1 MSNHPFVKR
10 VLSGILAVTVLLPLM
25 PPSLSQSPTVYG
37 EAGEPSGVVK
47 VEDFEQVRLA
57 DLTFDSA
64 RIHSG
69 SMALE
74 TNPKYVHSGAK
85 SLRIDYDFIGITD
98 NPSQVAVGPA
108 TQLPLTD
115 RTPKRIG
122 MWVYANQEGHGLT
135 SKFYVSSTGKSKTY
149 EIRSEETGID
159 WSGWKYVE
167 AEIGSDLT
175 MPGTLAFYFQMK
187 ERQMSKKNKGSIW
200 IDDVRLIYDEPVNED
215 MDVPVLTPAAPA
227 PNQTL
232 SAPVSDIILS
242 AEDAKSGID
251 PDSIR
256 LTVDGQ
262 PAAPSTYAY
271 DLNHKQITYHPELP
285 LAGGYHQVLAEVKD
299 RAGNP
304 AAAEYAFQIEHGARF
319 TMEAPEEAVSNETYR
334 LKLKATDVGEAKSFH
349 ARIKFDPET
358 LQANVITARSGLSHV
373 QTVLDNTGGYVE
385 VSAEGLQG
393 DQADA
398 LASIDFEVDR
408 SAKMERGE
416 TAKQMAMV
424 EGSFGYESGTPV
436 RSFASP
442 LSYKIGFPYKLSIKG
457 SALHT
462 QSIITVTS
470 RAGAPVEGAG
480 IDFSDTSGPQ
490 TYVRVTADGSIVYA
504 KADPSSAV
512 LFNAEKNAQMFA
524 TAGSA
529 SGFVKVYLPD
539 GSKAGYISSADV
551 EQSDLTTGMG
561 LTDAKGEIH
570 TTLTNLA
577 IGTWSVQAVKDGG
590 TSESI
595 RMNVVAPFGGADPQ
609 YVQTFVTEDMKT
621 MMSVGWQS
629 APTVQEAYIQY
640 MKDSDWAD
648 SDLTNA
654 PAKAAM
660 QRALS
665 EVEVIPEVA
674 GGPMGE
680 IKFHNALVTG
690 LEPGTGYR
698 YRVGYEGHWSDWS
711 NYKTVEA
718 APDKPVSFVFVTD
731 SHTKGDNGLETYQ
744 QLIKNALTNYP
755 DTQFVM
761 HGGDM
766 VDDGAVLN
774 EWNQFWQAS
783 SVYSS
788 SVPSA
793 YAMGN
798 HDVKGGGK
806 YIFAKGLGL
815 PNNGP
820 ELQKE
825 YAYSFDSGEVHF
837 VVLNSEADE
846 VTMGKQA
853 EWLREDLLSS
863 NKKWKIVMFHK
874 PAYHTEDGRGNLI
887 EYTQTY
893 FAPILEELKV
903 DLVLEGHDHV
913 YARTYPMSKGKPLPS
928 GEQGTVYLD
937 GGASGWK
944 FYDGSKYEYLDF
956 MFDEDVPVYS
966 AIQVSHDKIIIQART
981 TQSAELIDNY
991 TIMKKDE
998 RTVTS
1003 VAVAP
1008 AELKLNVGDT
1018 HATVL
1023 TATYSD
1029 NSTADVTNQAVWT
1042 SSNER
1047 AATVDAQGII
1057 HAVEVG
1063 EATIQA
1069 NYGNMPPVKLSVTV
1083 QTEGTVPSLLKLTA
1097 EPGTHTLQ
1105 VNKQAASVITAVYDN
1120 GANIVVTDQVRWTT
1134 SDPAVASVSDKGI
1147 ITGIAA
1153 GDGVTITASFGGLTI
1168 AIPIVV
1174 EGGTVPV
1181 ATPTP
1186 TPTPTPQSGG
1196 TPAATPTPK
1205 PAVTPTATPSPTA
1218 TSTPVPTPAITAG
1231 PAKPT
1236 VTRPVLK
1243 DTLDLDVLKSIVAK
1257 GRTAAVVKFQDVPA
1271 VLWSASFIDRAT
1283 RMGMIT
1289 GYADGSFH
1297 PEAKVTRAEFAAML
1311 AKAFGLTGSQ
1321 GAGFS
1326 DTQGHWVSEA
1336 LAALK
1341 EHGVI
1346 QGYADGSFH
1355 PKQEITRAEAVA
1367 MLARLTSYVPGTPA
1381 LFSDLPASWA
1391 AEPINAFANAGIISG
1406 KGNGA
1411 FKPEES
1417 ASRAEAVV
1425 MIIRLMDKLVEPGE
1439 E

>member
-1 MSNHPFVKR
+1 MA
-10 VLSGILAVTVLLPLM
+10 ILLPVLT
-25 PPSLSQSPTVYG
+25 PALAPLPAAFG
-37 EAGEPSGVVK
+37 AAAEPSGVVK
-47 VEDFEQVRLA
+47 VEDFEQVSLA

-69 SMALE
+69 SLALE

-108 TQLPLTD
+108 TQLPLSD

-167 AEIGSDLT
+167 AEIGPDLT

-200 IDDVRLIYDEPVNED
+200 IDDVRLIYDEPINED
-215 MDVPVLTPAAPA
+215 MDVPVFSPVTPA

-232 SAPVSDIILS
+232 SAPVSELILS
-242 AEDAKSGID
+242 AEDAQSGID

-271 DLNHKQITYHPELP
+271 DLNLKQIIYHPELP

-304 AAAEYAFQIEHGARF
+304 TAAEYAFQIEHGARF
-319 TMEAPEEAVSNETYR
+319 TLEAPEEAVSNETYR
-334 LKLKATDVGEAKSFH
+334 LKLKATDTGEAQSFH

-358 LQANVITARSGLSHV
+358 LQANVVTARSGLSQV
-373 QTVLDNTGGYVE
+373 QTTVDNTGGYVE

-393 DQADA
+393 DQAEA
-398 LASIDFEVDR
+398 LASIDFEVNR

-416 TAKQMAMV
+416 TAKQIAMV
-424 EGSFGYESGTPV
+424 EGGFGYGSGTPV
-436 RSFASP
+436 SSLASP
-442 LSYKIGFPYKLSIKG
+442 LTFKIGFPYKISIKG
-457 SALHT
+457 SGLHT

-480 IDFSDTSGPQ
+480 IDFTDTSGPQ
-490 TYVRVTADGSIVYA
+490 TYVRVTADGSKVYA

-512 LFNAEKNAQMFA
+512 LLNVEKNAQMFA
-524 TAGSA
+524 TVGSA
-529 SGFVKVYLPD
+529 SGFIKVYLPD

-551 EQSDLTTGMG
+551 EQSDLAAGIG

-570 TTLTNLA
+570 TSLTNLA
-577 IGTWSVQAVKDGG
+577 IGTWSLQAVKDSG
-590 TSESI
+590 TSESMS
-595 RMNVVAPFGGADPQ
+595 MNVVAPLGGADPQ

-629 APTVQEAYIQY
+629 APSVQEAYIQY
-640 MKDSDWAD
+640 MKDSDWVD
-648 SDLTNA
+648 SDLVNA
-654 PAKAAM
+654 PAKATM

-665 EVEVIPEVA
+665 DVEVIPEVA
-674 GGPMGE
+674 GGPVGE
-680 IKFHNALVTG
+680 IKFHNAVVTG
-690 LEPGTGYR
+690 LEPGTGYH
-698 YRVGYEGHWSDWS
+698 YRVGYEGHWSNWHP
-711 NYKTVEA
+711 YRTVEA

-744 QLIKNALTNYP
+744 QLIQHAFTNYP
-755 DTQFVM
+755 GTQFVM

-774 EWNQFWQAS
+774 EWNQFREAS
-783 SVYSS
+783 SVYAA

-815 PNNGP
+815 PLNGP
-820 ELQKE
+820 EVQKE

-853 EWLREDLLSS
+853 EWLREDLLNS

-966 AIQVSHDKIIIQART
+966 AIQVSHDQIIIQART
-981 TQSAELIDNY
+981 TQSAEFIDNY
-991 TIMKKDE
+991 TIVKKDE
-998 RTVTS
+998 RTLIS

-1008 AELKLNVGDT
+1008 AELKLNAGDK

-1047 AATVDAQGII
+1047 AATVDTQGII
-1057 HAVEVG
+1057 HAVEAG

-1069 NYGNMPPVKLSVTV
+1069 NYGNLPPVKLTVTV
-1083 QTEGTVPSLLKLTA
+1083 QAEGTPPKLLKLTA

-1120 GANIVVTDQVRWTT
+1120 GVNTVVTNQVRWTT

-1147 ITGIAA
+1147 ITGVAA
-1153 GDGVTITASFGGLTI
+1153 GDGVTITASYGGLTV

-1174 EGGTVPV
+1174 ESGTVPV
-1181 ATPTP
+1181 VTPTP
-1186 TPTPTPQSGG
+1186 TPMPTPQGAG
-1196 TPAATPTPK
+1196 TPVATSTPKPTGTSAATPK
-1205 PAVTPTATPSPTA
+1205 PTLSPTA
-1218 TSTPVPTPAITAG
+1218 TPTPAITAG
-1231 PAKPT
+1231 PVKPT
-1236 VTRPVLK
+1236 LTRPVLK
-1243 DTLDLDVLKSIVAK
+1243 DSLDLDKLKSIVAK
-1257 GRTAAVVKFQDVPA
+1257 GRTAAMVSIKDVPST
-1271 VLWSASFIDRAT
+1271 LWSASFIDRAA

-1297 PEAKVTRAEFAAML
+1297 PEAKVTRAEFAVML
-1311 AKAFGLTGSQ
+1311 TKAFGLTGSQ
-1321 GAGFS
+1321 GTGFS
-1326 DTQGHWVSEA
+1326 DTQGHWASMA
-1336 LAALK
+1336 LAALQQ
-1341 EHGVI
+1341 HGVI

-1355 PKQEITRAEAVA
+1355 PKQEITRAEAVT

-1381 LFSDLPASWA
+1381 PFSDLPASWA

-1406 KGNGA
+1406 TGNGA
-1411 FKPEES
+1411 FKPKEA

-1425 MIIRLMDKLVEPGE
+1425 MIIRLMDKLVEAGE
-1439 E
+1439 EQNR

>member
-1 MSNHPFVKR
+1 M
-10 VLSGILAVTVLLPLM
+10 TVLLPTLT
-25 PPSLSQSPTVYG
+25 PALSPLPTAFG
-37 EAGEPSGVVK
+37 EAAETSGVVK
-47 VEDFEQVRLA
+47 VEDFEQVSLA

-69 SMALE
+69 SLALE

-108 TQLPLTD
+108 AQLPLTN

-187 ERQMSKKNKGSIW
+187 ERQMNKKNKGSIW
-200 IDDVRLIYDEPVNED
+200 IDDIRLIYDEPSNED

-227 PNQTL
+227 PDQIL
-232 SAPVSDIILS
+232 SAPVSDLILS

-262 PAAPSTYAY
+262 AAAPSTYTY
-271 DLNHKQITYHPELP
+271 DLNLKQIIYHPELP

-319 TMEAPEEAVSNETYR
+319 TLEAPEEAVSNETYR

-358 LQANVITARSGLSHV
+358 LQANVINAHSGLSQV
-373 QTVLDNTGGYVE
+373 QTTIDNTGGYVD

-398 LASIDFEVDR
+398 LSSIDFEVNR

-424 EGSFGYESGTPV
+424 EGSFGYGSGTPV

-442 LSYKIGFPYKLSIKG
+442 LSYKIGFPYKISIKG
-457 SALHT
+457 SGLHT
-462 QSIITVTS
+462 QSIISVTS

-480 IDFSDTSGPQ
+480 IDFTDTSGPQ
-490 TYVRVTADGSIVYA
+490 TYVRVTADGSKVYA
-504 KADPSSAV
+504 KADSSSAV
-512 LFNAEKNAQMFA
+512 LLNVEKNARMFA

-529 SGFVKVYLPD
+529 SGFIKVYLPD

-551 EQSDLTTGMG
+551 EQSDLTTGIG
-561 LTDAKGEIH
+561 LTDANGEIH
-570 TTLTNLA
+570 TSLTNLA

-590 TSESI
+590 TSESMS
-595 RMNVVAPFGGADPQ
+595 MNVVAPLGGADPQ

-629 APTVQEAYIQY
+629 APSVEEAYIQY
-640 MKDSDWAD
+640 MKDSDGVD

-654 PAKAAM
+654 PAKATV

-665 EVEVIPEVA
+665 DVEVIPEVA
-674 GGPMGE
+674 GGPIGE
-680 IKFHNALVTG
+680 IKFHNAVVTG
-690 LEPGTGYR
+690 LEPGMGYR
-698 YRVGYEGHWSDWS
+698 YRVGYEGHWSNWS
-711 NYKTVEA
+711 YYKTVEA

-744 QLIKNALTNYP
+744 QLIQNAFTNYP
-755 DTQFVM
+755 GTQFVM

-766 VDDGAVLN
+766 VDDGAVLK
-774 EWNQFWQAS
+774 EWNQFWEAS
-783 SVYSS
+783 SVYASS
-788 SVPSA
+788 IPSA

-815 PNNGP
+815 PVNGP
-820 ELQKE
+820 ELQRE

-853 EWLREDLLSS
+853 EWLREDLLAS

-966 AIQVSHDKIIIQART
+966 AIQVSHDKIVIQART

-991 TIMKKDE
+991 TIVKKDG
-998 RTVTS
+998 RTLTS

-1008 AELKLNVGDT
+1008 AELKLNVGDK

-1029 NSTADVTNQAVWT
+1029 NSTADVTNQAIWT
-1042 SSNER
+1042 SSDEQ
-1047 AATVDAQGII
+1047 AATVDAEGII
-1057 HAVEVG
+1057 HAVGVG

-1069 NYGNMPPVKLSVTV
+1069 NYSNLPPVKLSVTV
-1083 QTEGTVPSLLKLTA
+1083 QSEGTLPKLLKLTA

-1105 VNKQAASVITAVYDN
+1105 VGKQAASVITAVYDN
-1120 GANIVVTDQVRWTT
+1120 GVSTVVTDQVRWTT
-1134 SDPAVASVSDKGI
+1134 SDPGVASVSDKGI
-1147 ITGIAA
+1147 ITGVAA
-1153 GDGVTITASFGGLTI
+1153 GDGVTITASFGGLTV
-1168 AIPIVV
+1168 AISIVV
-1174 EGGTVPV
+1174 EGGKVPV
-1181 ATPTP
+1181 VTPTP
-1186 TPTPTPQSGG
+1186 TPSPTPQTGV
-1196 TPAATPTPK
+1196 TPATTPTPK
-1205 PAVTPTATPSPTA
+1205 PAVTPTVTPSAKA
-1218 TSTPVPTPAITAG
+1218 TTTPAPTPAITAG
-1231 PAKPT
+1231 PVKPT
-1236 VTRPVLK
+1236 LTRPVLK
-1243 DTLDLDVLKSIVAK
+1243 DSLDLDKLKSIVAK
-1257 GRTAAVVKFQDVPA
+1257 GQTAAIVSFQDVPST
-1271 VLWSASFIDRAT
+1271 LWSASFIERAAQ
-1283 RMGMIT
+1283 MGLIT
-1289 GYADGSFH
+1289 AYVDGSFH
-1297 PEAKVTRAEFAAML
+1297 PEAKVTRAEFAVML
-1311 AKAFGLTGSQ
+1311 TKAFGLTGSQ
-1321 GAGFS
+1321 GTGFS
-1326 DTQGHWVSEA
+1326 DTQGHWASMA
-1336 LAALK
+1336 LAALRQ
-1341 EHGVI
+1341 HGVI

-1355 PKQEITRAEAVA
+1355 PKQEITRAEAVT

-1391 AEPINAFANAGIISG
+1391 AEPINAFANAGIVSG

-1411 FKPEES
+1411 FKPKES
-1417 ASRAEAVV
+1417 ASRAEAIV
-1425 MIIRLMDKLVEPGE
+1425 MIIRLMDKLVEAGE

>member
-1 MSNHPFVKR
+1 MNNHPFVKK
-10 VLSGILAVTVLLPLM
+10 VWSGILAMAILLPVFTPALA
-25 PPSLSQSPTVYG
+25 PLPAAFG
-37 EAGEPSGVVK
+37 AAAEPSGVVK
-47 VEDFEQVRLA
+47 VEDFEQVSLT

-69 SMALE
+69 SLALE

-108 TQLPLTD
+108 TQLPLSD

-167 AEIGSDLT
+167 ADIGSDLT

-200 IDDVRLIYDEPVNED
+200 IDDVRLIYDEPINED
-215 MDVPVLTPAAPA
+215 MDVPVLSPAAPA
-227 PNQTL
+227 PNQML
-232 SAPVSDIILS
+232 SAPVTDIILS

-262 PAAPSTYAY
+262 AAAPSAYAY
-271 DLNHKQITYHPELP
+271 DLNLKQIIYHPELP

-304 AAAEYAFQIEHGARF
+304 AASEYAFQIEHGARF
-319 TMEAPEEAVSNETYR
+319 SLEAPEEAVSNDTYR
-334 LKLKATDVGEAKSFH
+334 LKLKATDVGEVKSFQ
-349 ARIKFDPET
+349 ARIKFDPAT
-358 LQANVITARSGLSHV
+358 LQANVVTARSGLSQV
-373 QTVLDNTGGYVE
+373 KTTLDNTGGYVE

-393 DQADA
+393 DQAEA
-398 LASIDFEVDR
+398 LASIDFEVNR

-416 TAKQMAMV
+416 TAKYIEMV
-424 EGSFGYESGTPV
+424 DGSFGYGSGTPV
-436 RSFASP
+436 RSLASP
-442 LSYKIGFPYKLSIKG
+442 LTFKIGFPYKISIKG
-457 SALHT
+457 SGLLT

-480 IDFSDTSGPQ
+480 IDFTDTSGPQ
-490 TYVRVTADGSIVYA
+490 TYVRVTADGAKVYA
-504 KADPSSAV
+504 KADSSSAILLTV
-512 LFNAEKNAQMFA
+512 EKNAQMFA

-529 SGFVKVYLPD
+529 SEFTKVYLPD
-539 GSKAGYISSADV
+539 GSKAGYISSVDV
-551 EQSDLTTGMG
+551 EQDDLTTGMG
-561 LTDAKGEIH
+561 LTDAKGEIR
-570 TTLTNLA
+570 TSLTNLA

-595 RMNVVAPFGGADPQ
+595 RMNVVAPFGGEDPQ

-629 APTVQEAYIQY
+629 APSVQEAYIQY
-640 MKDSDWAD
+640 MKDSDWVD

-654 PAKAAM
+654 PAKAAV
-660 QRALS
+660 QRAFS
-665 EVEVIPEVA
+665 DVEVIPEAA

-690 LEPGTGYR
+690 LEPGTGYH
-698 YRVGYEGHWSDWS
+698 YRVGYEGHWSDWYS
-711 NYKTVEA
+711 YKTVEA

-744 QLIKNALTNYP
+744 QLIKNAFTNYP
-755 DTQFVM
+755 DTQFIM

-774 EWNQFWQAS
+774 EWNQFREAS
-783 SVYSS
+783 SVYAS

-815 PNNGP
+815 PLNGP
-820 ELQKE
+820 EIQKE

-853 EWLREDLLSS
+853 EWLREDLISS

-966 AIQVSHDKIIIQART
+966 AIQVSHDQIIIQART
-981 TQSAELIDNY
+981 TESAEFIDNY
-991 TIMKKDE
+991 TIVKKDE
-998 RTVTS
+998 RTLTS

-1008 AELKLNVGDT
+1008 AELKLNAGDK

-1042 SSNER
+1042 SSNEQV
-1047 AATVDAQGII
+1047 ATVDAEGII

-1069 NYGNMPPVKLSVTV
+1069 NYGNLPPVKLTVTV
-1083 QTEGTVPSLLKLTA
+1083 QAEGTPPKLLKLIA

-1105 VNKQAASVITAVYDN
+1105 VNKQAASVISAVYDN
-1120 GANIVVTDQVRWTT
+1120 GVNTVVTDQVHWTS
-1134 SDPAVASVSDKGI
+1134 SDPAVASVSEKGI
-1147 ITGIAA
+1147 ITGVAA
-1153 GDGVTITASFGGLTI
+1153 GDGVTVTASFGGLTV
-1168 AIPIVV
+1168 AILIVV

-1181 ATPTP
+1181 VTPTS
-1186 TPTPTPQSGG
+1186 TPQAVG
-1196 TPAATPTPK
+1196 TPETTPAPK
-1205 PAVTPTATPSPTA
+1205 PAVTPAATPKPTLSPTA
-1218 TSTPVPTPAITAG
+1218 TPTPSPAITAA
-1231 PAKPT
+1231 PVKPT
-1236 VTRPVLK
+1236 LTRPVLK
-1243 DTLDLDVLKSIVAK
+1243 DGLDLDALKSIVAT
-1257 GRTAAVVKFQDVPA
+1257 GRTAAMVSFKDVPA
-1271 VLWSASFIDRAT
+1271 VLWSASFIERAA

-1297 PEAKVTRAEFAAML
+1297 PEAKVTRAEFAVML
-1311 AKAFGLTGSQ
+1311 TKAFGLTGSQ
-1321 GAGFS
+1321 GTGFS
-1326 DTQGHWVSEA
+1326 DTQGHWASMA
-1336 LAALK
+1336 LAALQQ
-1341 EHGVI
+1341 HGVI

-1355 PKQEITRAEAVA
+1355 PKQEITRAEAVT

-1381 LFSDLPASWA
+1381 RFSDLPASWA
-1391 AEPINAFANAGIISG
+1391 EEPINAFANAGIISG
-1406 KGNGA
+1406 TGNGA
-1411 FKPEES
+1411 FKPKES

-1425 MIIRLMDKLVEPGE
+1425 MIIRLMDKLVETGQE
-1439 E
+1439 

>member
-1 MSNHPFVKR
+1 MSNHPFVKK
-10 VLSGILAVTVLLPLM
+10 VLSGILAMTVLLPTLT
-25 PPSLSQSPTVYG
+25 PALSPLPTAFG
-37 EAGEPSGVVK
+37 EAAETSGVVK
-47 VEDFEQVRLA
+47 VEDFEQVSLA

-69 SMALE
+69 SLALE

-108 TQLPLTD
+108 TQLPLTN

-167 AEIGSDLT
+167 ADIGSDLT
-175 MPGTLAFYFQMK
+175 MPGTLAFFFQMK

-232 SAPVSDIILS
+232 SAPVSDLILS

-262 PAAPSTYAY
+262 AAAPSTYTY
-271 DLNHKQITYHPELP
+271 DLNLQQITYHPEHP

-319 TMEAPEEAVSNETYR
+319 TLEAPEEAVSNETYR

-358 LQANVITARSGLSHV
+358 LQANVITARSGLSQV
-373 QTVLDNTGGYVE
+373 QTHLDNTGGYVE

-398 LASIDFEVDR
+398 LASIDFEVNR

-436 RSFASP
+436 SSLASP
-442 LSYKIGFPYKLSIKG
+442 LPYKIGFPYKISIKG

-480 IDFSDTSGPQ
+480 IDFTDTSGPQ
-490 TYVRVTADGSIVYA
+490 TYVSVTADGSKVYA

-512 LFNAEKNAQMFA
+512 LLNVEKNARMFA

-529 SGFVKVYLPD
+529 SGFIKVYLPD
-539 GSKAGYISSADV
+539 GSKAGYISSTDV

-570 TTLTNLA
+570 TPLTNLA

-595 RMNVVAPFGGADPQ
+595 SMNVVAPFGGADPR
-609 YVQTFVTEDMKT
+609 YVQTFVTEDMMT
-621 MMSVGWQS
+621 IMSVGWQS
-629 APTVQEAYIQY
+629 APSVQEAYIQY
-640 MKDSDWAD
+640 IKDSDWVD

-654 PAKAAM
+654 PAKATV

-690 LEPGTGYR
+690 LEPGTGYH
-698 YRVGYEGHWSDWS
+698 YRVGYEGHWSNWS

-731 SHTKGDNGLETYQ
+731 SHTKGDNGQETYQ
-744 QLIKNALTNYP
+744 QLIKNAFTNYP

-783 SVYSS
+783 SIYTS

-825 YAYSFDSGEVHF
+825 YAYSFDSGDVHF

-853 EWLREDLLSS
+853 EWLREDLLTS

-913 YARTYPMSKGKPLPS
+913 YARTYPMSKGKPLLN

-966 AIQVSHDKIIIQART
+966 AIQVSHDKIVIQART

-991 TIMKKDE
+991 TIVKKDE

-1008 AELKLNVGDT
+1008 AELKLNVGDK

-1042 SSNER
+1042 SSNEQ
-1047 AATVDAQGII
+1047 AATVDAEGII

-1069 NYGNMPPVKLSVTV
+1069 NYGNLPPVKLSVTV
-1083 QTEGTVPSLLKLTA
+1083 QTEGTVPKLLKLTA
-1097 EPGTHTLQ
+1097 EPGTHILQ

-1120 GANIVVTDQVRWTT
+1120 GVSTVVTDQVHWTT

-1186 TPTPTPQSGG
+1186 TPTPQSGG
-1196 TPAATPTPK
+1196 TPAVTPAPK

-1218 TSTPVPTPAITAG
+1218 TTTPAPTPAITAG

-1243 DTLDLDVLKSIVAK
+1243 DTLDLDALKSIVAK

-1297 PEAKVTRAEFAAML
+1297 PGAKVTRAEFAVML
-1311 AKAFGLTGSQ
+1311 TKAFGLTGAQ
-1321 GAGFS
+1321 GTGFS
-1326 DTQGHWVSEA
+1326 DTQGHWASMA
-1336 LAALK
+1336 LTALQ

-1355 PKQEITRAEAVA
+1355 PKQEITRAEAVT
-1367 MLARLTSYVPGTPA
+1367 MLARLTNYVPGTPA
-1381 LFSDLPASWA
+1381 RFSDLPASWA
-1391 AEPINAFANAGIISG
+1391 AEPINAFANAGIVTG

-1411 FKPEES
+1411 FKPKDS

-1425 MIIRLMDKLVEPGE
+1425 MIVRLMDKLVEAGE

>member
-1 MSNHPFVKR
+1 M
-10 VLSGILAVTVLLPLM
+10 
-25 PPSLSQSPTVYG
+25 
-37 EAGEPSGVVK
+37 K
-47 VEDFEQVRLA
+47 VEDFELVSLA

-69 SMALE
+69 SLALE
-74 TNPKYVHSGAK
+74 SNPKYVHSGAK

-108 TQLPLTD
+108 AQLPLTN

-167 AEIGSDLT
+167 ADIGSDLT

-200 IDDVRLIYDEPVNED
+200 IDDVRLIYDEPLNED

-232 SAPVSDIILS
+232 SAPVSDLILTG
-242 AEDAKSGID
+242 EDAQSGID

-262 PAAPSTYAY
+262 PAAPSTFAY

-304 AAAEYAFQIEHGARF
+304 AAAEYAFQIDHGARF
-319 TMEAPEEAVSNETYR
+319 TLEAPEEAVSNETYR
-334 LKLKATDVGEAKSFH
+334 LKLKAIDTGAAKSFH
-349 ARIKFDPET
+349 AKLKFDPET
-358 LQANVITARSGLSHV
+358 LQANRITAYSGLSNV
-373 QTVLDNTGGYVE
+373 QTTFDNTGGYVE

-393 DQADA
+393 DRADA
-398 LASIDFEVDR
+398 LANIDFEVNR

-424 EGSFGYESGTPV
+424 EGGFGYGSGMPV
-436 RSFASP
+436 SSLASP
-442 LSYKIGFPYKLSIKG
+442 LRYKIGFPYKLSIKG

-462 QSIITVTS
+462 QNIITVTS
-470 RAGAPVEGAG
+470 RAGAPVEGAR
-480 IDFSDTSGPQ
+480 IDFTDTSGPQ
-490 TYVRVTADGSIVYA
+490 TYVSITAERSNVYA

-512 LFNAEKNAQMFA
+512 LLAVEKNARMFA

-529 SGFVKVYLPD
+529 SGFIKVYLPD

-551 EQSDLTTGMG
+551 EQSDLSTGIG

-570 TTLTNLA
+570 TSLTNLA
-577 IGTWSVQAVKDGG
+577 IGTWSVQAFKDGG
-590 TSESI
+590 TSESVS
-595 RMNVVAPFGGADPQ
+595 MNVVAPFGGAEPQ
-609 YVQTFVTEDMKT
+609 YIQTFVSEDMKT
-621 MMSVGWQS
+621 MLSVGWQT
-629 APTVQEAYIQY
+629 APGVQEAYIQY

-654 PAKAAM
+654 PEKAAM

-665 EVEVIPEVA
+665 EVEVIPEIA

-698 YRVGYEGHWSDWS
+698 YRVGYEGHWSNWS
-711 NYKTVEA
+711 YYKTVEA

-744 QLIKNALTNYP
+744 QLIKNAFTNYP

-815 PNNGP
+815 PVNGP
-820 ELQKE
+820 EIQKE

-853 EWLREDLLSS
+853 EWLRQDLQAS

-893 FAPILEELKV
+893 FAPVLEELKV

-944 FYDGSKYEYLDF
+944 FYDGSKYEYIDF

-966 AIQVSHDKIIIQART
+966 AIQVSHDQIIIQART

-991 TIMKKDE
+991 TIVKKDE

-1008 AELKLNVGDT
+1008 AELKLNVGDK

-1042 SSNER
+1042 SSNEQ
-1047 AATVDAQGII
+1047 AATVDAEGVI

-1069 NYGNMPPVKLSVTV
+1069 NYGNLPPVKLPVTV
-1083 QTEGTVPSLLKLTA
+1083 QAEGTLPKLLKLIA
-1097 EPGTHTLQ
+1097 DPGTHTLK
-1105 VNKQAASVITAVYDN
+1105 VNDQAASVITAVYDN
-1120 GANIVVTDQVRWTT
+1120 GVNTVVTDQVRWTT

-1147 ITGIAA
+1147 ITGVAA
-1153 GDGVTITASFGGLTI
+1153 GDGVTITASFGGLTV

-1174 EGGTVPV
+1174 EGGKVPV
-1181 ATPTP
+1181 VTPTP
-1186 TPTPTPQSGG
+1186 TPTPAPQTGVTPV
-1196 TPAATPTPK
+1196 ATPTPK
-1205 PAVTPTATPSPTA
+1205 PAVTPTATPSPKA
-1218 TSTPVPTPAITAG
+1218 TMTPALTTPAITAG
-1231 PAKPT
+1231 PMKPT

-1243 DTLDLDVLKSIVAK
+1243 DSLDLDKVKSIVAK
-1257 GRTAAVVKFQDVPA
+1257 GRTTTVVKFQDVPA
-1271 VLWSASFIDRAT
+1271 VLWSASFIERAA

-1297 PEAKVTRAEFAAML
+1297 PDAKVTRAEFAAML

-1326 DTQGHWVSEA
+1326 DTQGHWASEA

-1346 QGYADGSFH
+1346 QGYADGSFR
-1355 PKQEITRAEAVA
+1355 PKQQVTRAEAVA
-1367 MLARLTSYVPGTPA
+1367 MLARLTNYVPGAPA
-1381 LFSDLPASWA
+1381 SFSDLTASWA
-1391 AEPINAFANAGIISG
+1391 AEPIHAFANAGIVSG
-1406 KGNGA
+1406 KGNGV
-1411 FKPEES
+1411 FKPKET
-1417 ASRAEAVV
+1417 ASRAESVV
-1425 MIIRLMDKLVEPGE
+1425 MIIRLLDKLLEAGE
-1439 E
+1439 K